1 MAYTSI
7 LVEDDG
13 GVATLTLNRPDKRNA
28 FNNEMFL
35 ELRDALLAA
44 ETDSAIRAVIITG
57 AGQSFSAGGDLE
69 HFKAAAEASQ
79 RAGHFIPPVDLE
91 TLEQLP
97 LAMRA
102 MTKPTIAAI
111 NGAAVGLGFS
121 VPLACDIRIASE
133 KAQMGAVFLRIGLN
147 PEFGSSYLLPRIVG
161 IAKALELALT
171 ARIIGAQEALTIG
184 LVNQVV
190 PADQLMTT
198 ALAMARAIAAMP
210 PLAARW
216 CKRNLYDSL
225 DGDMP
230 AATHREILT
239 NRLCW
244 QSQDYIE
251 GVSAFLEKRT
261 PHFQG
266 R

>member
-1 MAYTSI
+1 MPYTTI
-7 LVEDDG
+7 LVAHSE

-35 ELRDALLAA
+35 ELRDALLALEA
-44 ETDSAIRAVIITG
+44 DSSVRVVILTG
-57 AGQSFSAGGDLE
+57 AGQSFSSGGDLE
-69 HFKAAAEASQ
+69 QFKAAAEASQ
-79 RAGHFIPPVDLE
+79 RAGHFIPPVDLD
-91 TLEQLP
+91 TLERLP

-133 KAQMGAVFLRIGLN
+133 KAQLGAVFLRVGLN
-147 PEFGSSYLLPRIVG
+147 PEFGSSYLLPRLVG

-171 ARIIGAQEALTIG
+171 ARIVGAQEALSIG

-190 PADQLMTT
+190 PADQLMPT

-210 PLAARW
+210 PLAAQW

-225 DGDMP
+225 DGDMA

-239 NRLCW
+239 NRICW
-244 QSQDYIE
+244 QSQDYLE
-251 GVSAFLEKRT
+251 GVNAFLEKRT
-261 PHFQG
+261 PRFQG